1 MNRFTTDLVPNL
13 QVTVRTVDLP
23 FASPSLLRTPD
34 DVRDVATD
42 PVELLLMLFAR
53 ITVVEPFLPVTA
65 HVAFFAV
72 GTANR
77 NFAATELGAD
87 VPAVVAGVAVVA
99 VVAFFTFNAMTDF
112 NVAAFLTPDTVSVGT
127 RDARPTEDLIT
138 MAFVP
143 STSNGMS

>member
-42 PVELLLMLFAR
+42 PVELLLMLFASV
-53 ITVVEPFLPVTA
+53 TVVAPFLPVTA

-87 VPAVVAGVAVVA
+87 VPAVVAGVAVEHSRQCGRLARIHRWFCERLSREQPEHGVHRQLLLA
-99 VVAFFTFNAMTDF
+99 HHCVCVLLWLY
-112 NVAAFLTPDTVSVGT
+112 FLGSY
-127 RDARPTEDLIT
+127 
-138 MAFVP
+138 
-143 STSNGMS
+143 